1 MNLHLCTIVL
11 SDHSTLICKTVDQ
24 SLGIIDSHGLSNIN
38 TILIEAKNGSGVHRY
53 QTFSIEESIESLM
66 NL

>member
-11 SDHSTLICKTVDQ
+11 SDRSTLICKTVDQ
-24 SLGIIDSHGLSNIN
+24 SLGIIDSHGPTNIN
-38 TILIEAKNGSGVHRY
+38 TILIETKNGSSVQRY
-53 QTFSIEESIESLM
+53 QTLSIEESIESLM